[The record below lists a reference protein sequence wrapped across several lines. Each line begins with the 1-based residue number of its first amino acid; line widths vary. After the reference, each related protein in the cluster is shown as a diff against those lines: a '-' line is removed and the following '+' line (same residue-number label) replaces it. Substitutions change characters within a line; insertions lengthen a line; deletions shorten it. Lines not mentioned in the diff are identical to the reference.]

1 MRLDPKEKLYDQ
13 PILKIRDVVRHAM
26 QERFFE
32 KTSTLIIA
40 EVSKI
45 LQQPAAVSKQ
55 IMEQLIKDEYLI
67 INKVTAANVLHYELV
82 ATDKGRR
89 FGIATGNTAITR
101 QKADELL
108 DDLIERAKGI
118 NANNDLVYFIETIKV
133 FGSYLSNKELLG
145 DLDVAVKVT
154 RKFHGVDFT
163 NQNEKRIM
171 VASQNGKRFSSFID
185 QISWPHT
192 EVIQMLKTKKKGLSL
207 HNEED
212 DEILTITENRLVYEH
227 IMSTGG

>member
-1 MRLDPKEKLYDQ
+1 M
-13 PILKIRDVVRHAM
+13 
-26 QERFFE
+26 
-32 KTSTLIIA
+32 
-40 EVSKI
+40 
-45 LQQPAAVSKQ
+45 
-55 IMEQLIKDEYLI
+55 
-67 INKVTAANVLHYELV
+67 
-82 ATDKGRR
+82 
-89 FGIATGNTAITR
+89 
-101 QKADELL
+101 
-108 DDLIERAKGI
+108 
-118 NANNDLVYFIETIKV
+118 
-133 FGSYLSNKELLG
+133 SNKELLG